1 VPCGVWVL
9 TPDRKRRCD
18 IKTISAESLGKG
30 AKVIGGPVLTDKQLL
45 AKIKRMEREVA
56 SFGGAMY
63 LAALKADAYSRG
75 YKEV

>member
-1 VPCGVWVL
+1 MWVL

-18 IKTISAESLGKG
+18 IKTISAEKLGKG
-30 AKVIGGPVLTDKQLL
+30 ATVIGGPVLTDKQLL

-63 LAALKADAYSRG
+63 LAALKADAYRRG